1 MEDPD
6 EAAGKEL
13 GDGTNKE
20 GNGARDGVCTESC

>member
-20 GNGARDGVCTESC
+20 RKGACDGVCTESY